1 MPVPKAPVHEDCCP
15 TRVHNDVGAARQS
28 ADVEPITDAENAEQ
42 RPDLDFRQTTPLRD
56 AGHDQ
61 ASFFRAKGVH
71 LPDSGCAG
79 LPFHANVCHDRI
91 RVTSGREGLVANKYR
106 MKISRLTVDK
116 LGVKLYDKA
125 SAVIA
130 EMISN
135 SYDADATKVVIE
147 APMGQYLASKAKGKV
162 TDKNFQVRITDN
174 GTGMTPDEMQEFYL
188 IVGKERRNDPKR
200 GGLSKIFKRQVTGRK
215 GVGKLAPFGI
225 CKIIEIISSG
235 GAKISGKDENGN
247 TVRGYKT
254 SHVIMNYD
262 DIVDDSDEDYRPNVG
277 KLDDTLAPET
287 ATTVILRNFNFR
299 KVPDMDTL
307 ARQIAQRFGLPTKD
321 WSVTLRDNTV
331 MPSSAGYEQAIG
343 EFDVETMPNTRIN
356 FVGPD
361 KTFRQSADPSKFK
374 VIGADGNP
382 VTDITAGF
390 TYDDQFYPLTGWVAY
405 SKTPYK
411 DDLMA
416 GVRIY
421 CRGKIAAQT
430 TIFGRKAG
438 FTGEH
443 SVRSYLVGEL
453 NADWLDEDD
462 DLIQTDRRDI
472 LWSDERAA
480 AFQEWGQKIVAR
492 LGALGREPM
501 RKTNFERFVEVGKIR
516 ERAEKE
522 FPGAEQA
529 KSRDQVLEVAKTLG
543 RSIAP
548 GDLDDSAVIDDFVDL
563 TMLLAPHITLD
574 EMLRSAADDAST
586 PLEAVSKI
594 LRTARLAEL
603 ASFGRIAEDRI
614 RVIEKLEKLKD
625 DKNTDEGEF
634 QRLIEEAP
642 WLINPQWAPVAA
654 NSTFTTLR
662 REFEKFYKKNTGK
675 DIYLGDFTASNG
687 PTSCYRAKIPIC
699 RSSKS
704 NARTTRSPTT
714 RWIESSSTTSRRKN
728 F

>member
-1 MPVPKAPVHEDCCP
+1 M
-15 TRVHNDVGAARQS
+15 
-28 ADVEPITDAENAEQ
+28 
-42 RPDLDFRQTTPLRD
+42 
-56 AGHDQ
+56 
-61 ASFFRAKGVH
+61 
-71 LPDSGCAG
+71 
-79 LPFHANVCHDRI
+79 
-91 RVTSGREGLVANKYR
+91 ANKYR

-135 SYDADATKVVIE
+135 SYDADATRVEIE
-147 APMGQYLASKAKGKV
+147 APMGQFLASKAGGNI
-162 TDKNFQVRITDN
+162 TDKNYQVRITDN
-174 GTGMTPDEMQEFYL
+174 GIGMTPEEMQDFYL

-200 GGLSKIFKRQVTGRK
+200 GGVSKVFKRQVTGRK

-225 CKIIEIISSG
+225 CKIIEIESSG
-235 GAKISGKDENGN
+235 GALIGGKDAQGKP
-247 TVRGYKT
+247 VQGYKT
-254 SHVIMNYD
+254 SHVILNYD
-262 DIVDDSDEDYRPNVG
+262 DIVDDSDDDYRPQVG
-277 KLDDTLAPET
+277 KRDDALAQAT
-287 ATTVILRNFNFR
+287 GTTVTLRNFNFR

-307 ARQIAQRFGLPTKD
+307 ARQIAQRFGLPTQN
-321 WSVTLRDNTV
+321 WSVILRDNAVAPTS
-331 MPSSAGYEQAIG
+331 PGYQQTIG
-343 EFDVETMPNTRIN
+343 AFDVETMPNTRIN

-361 KTFRQSADPSKFK
+361 VTFRQSADPSRFK

-382 VTDITAGF
+382 ITDITAGF
-390 TYDDQFYPLTGWVAY
+390 TYDGHFYPLTGWVAY

-453 NADWLDEDD
+453 SADWLDEDE

-480 AFQEWGQKIVAR
+480 AFQEWGQKVVAR
-492 LGALGREPM
+492 IGALGREPM
-501 RKTNFERFVEVGKIR
+501 RKSNFERFLEAGNIR
-516 ERAEKE
+516 QRAEKE
-522 FPGAEQA
+522 FPGKEQA
-529 KSRDQVLEVAKTLG
+529 KIRDQVLEIAKTLG

-548 GDLDDSAVIDDFVDL
+548 GDLDDSQVVEDFADL
-563 TMLLAPHITLD
+563 AMLLAPHITLD
-574 EMLRSAADDAST
+574 EMLRSAADEAAT

-625 DKNTDEGEF
+625 DQNTDEAEF
-634 QRLIEEAP
+634 QNLIEEAP
-642 WLINPQWAPVAA
+642 WLINPQWAPVTA
-654 NSTFTTLR
+654 NSAFTTLR
-662 REFEKFYKKNTGK
+662 REFEKFYKKHTGK
-675 DIYLGDFTASNG
+675 DIFLGDFTATGKRPDFVLSSQDTYLQIIEIKRPHYKITDTEMDRIILYDDQLDAFLADPKNTEFKTIVTG
-687 PTSCYRAKIPIC
+687 HRITLVSDGHLLHGAQKKAYDAMRKDGKLEHISWRSFLLRTRKMHAAFLEEADRQKKFFAKQGQ
-699 RSSKS
+699 
-704 NARTTRSPTT
+704 
-714 RWIESSSTTSRRKN
+714 
-728 F
+728 